1 MFQFWFNRI
10 ILLHAGTSPV
20 VSQTVLTLMLVVLGI
35 VLVGIGFGY
44 LVKTK
49 ESLLEHRWMLSG
61 SIVLTAGAILLVM
74 LPTFFRFYLDP
85 DVQVFSGLSITT
97 LIHGLVGAPAITA
110 AVFYA
115 LGKLPK
121 NIKKWMKWTGV
132 LWVASITLGVFLFL
146 QMMGL
151 LPATSGM

>member
-1 MFQFWFNRI
+1 MFQFWLRGI
-10 ILLHAGTSPV
+10 ILWHAGTSPI
-20 VSQTVLTLMLVVLGI
+20 VSQTVLTLMLVVLGV

-61 SIVLTAGAILLVM
+61 SIALTVGAIFLVM
-74 LPTFFRFYLDP
+74 LPTLFRFYLDP

-97 LIHGLVGAPAITA
+97 LIHGLVGAPAITT

-121 NIKKWMKWTGV
+121 NVKKWMLWTAV
-132 LWVASITLGVFLFL
+132 LWVASIALGVFLFL

-151 LPATSGM
+151 LPATTGM